1 MAEKVEIIDI
11 DAGNATRTLK
21 DLKDEVKNLRKA
33 LDDCELGSD
42 KFASTLEE
50 LTAAQT
56 ELKNATKTSNEALEG
71 SYDAL
76 VEKMSELRKAW
87 KATADDAERADLGG
101 QIAEINNTLKEM
113 DASIGNYQRN
123 VGNYASAFDNVTLKI
138 EGGVARFEKFNKAS
152 QSVIGSFALVEGGL
166 KAVGVESE
174 EVNEVMDKLQGAMVI
189 TQGLNSVK
197 EGVVAF
203 NSMRT
208 AIETSTVA
216 QKVLNAVMAA
226 NPIGAVIAAVAALA
240 AGVAILI
247 TRMNNQKKAIDRVNA
262 ALDNYNAKTKERIRD
277 QELEIRLMEANEKSE
292 ADILKRRL
300 EHANKN
306 EKEARDTLL
315 KIQKEYNAANKKTQE
330 KMKEQLDEATQ
341 NWKDA
346 VEEIRDVQEDQKV
359 YEAEQAV
366 AERKRLKERAQEYA
380 EYLKEREE
388 YYRRIEE
395 EEWREREAAEKAR
408 WEATK
413 QRREQEKQQTIA
425 DYQDLLKTI
434 SDYHKSELELELQTI
449 EEQTLMMQDAL
460 RRAHEEGLLSFDEY
474 LEKLAEVATI
484 QGEKTDEAIA
494 KFEDMQNPLP
504 KLTQSTKN
512 YMDTLSLAAQM
523 TANVFGQTAQL
534 LNTFANAQDKEK
546 EEGFEASKKLSIGAA
561 VMSMLQG
568 IIGAWTSAMS
578 PSNAW
583 MTLPGQIA
591 LGTAMSAATATLG
604 GIQIAQIK
612 KQTFQNADKGSGT
625 TSTPSIPSVNTAAL
639 LSTPVNYTTEVQGA
653 RAEEDMV
660 DTRVYVVESDIT
672 DTVNRVKVAEDE
684 STF

>member
-1 MAEKVEIIDI
+1 MAEKVEIIEI

-21 DLKDEVKNLRKA
+21 DLKEEVKSLRKA

-76 VEKMSELRKAW
+76 VDKMAELRKAW

-123 VGNYASAFDNVTLKI
+123 VGNYGSAFDNVTLKI

-174 EVNEVMDKLQGAMVI
+174 EVNEVMDKLKGAMVI

-203 NSMRT
+203 NAMRT

-216 QKVLNAVMAA
+216 QQVLNAVMAA
-226 NPIGAVIAAVAALA
+226 NPIGAVVAAVAALA

-247 TRMNNQKKAIDRVNA
+247 IRMNDQKKAIDRVNRA
-262 ALDNYNAKTKERIRD
+262 MDSYNAKTEERIRQ

-292 ADILKRRL
+292 DEILKRRL
-300 EHANKN
+300 KHANDN

-315 KIQKEYNAANKKTQE
+315 KIQNEYNAANKKTQE
-330 KMKEQLDEATQ
+330 KMKEQLDEAEQ

-346 VEEIRDVQEDQKV
+346 VEAIRDVQDDQKV
-359 YEAEQAV
+359 YEAEQA
-366 AERKRLKERAQEYA
+366 AEKRNRLKQEAKDYA
-380 EYLKEREE
+380 DYLKEREK

-395 EEWREREAAEKAR
+395 EEWKAAEAAEKAR

-413 QRREQEKQQTIA
+413 QRREQERQQTIT
-425 DYQDLLKTI
+425 DYQDLLKTL
-434 SDYHKSELELELQTI
+434 SDYQKSELELELQTI
-449 EEQTLMMQDAL
+449 EEQSLKMQDAL
-460 RRAHEEGLLSFDEY
+460 ARAHEQGLLSFDEY
-474 LEKLAEVATI
+474 LDKLAEVATM
-484 QGEKTDEAIA
+484 QGEKMDEAIA
-494 KFEDMQNPLP
+494 KFEDIQNPLP
-504 KLTQSTKN
+504 KLTESTNKF
-512 YMDTLSLAAQM
+512 MDSLEKGANLAA
-523 TANVFGQTAQL
+523 TAFGQTAQL
-534 LNTFANAQDKEK
+534 LTTLANTQDKESEK
-546 EEGFEASKKLSIGAA
+546 GFETAKKLSMAAA

-568 IIGAWTSAMS
+568 IISSWTSAMS
-578 PSNAW
+578 
-583 MTLPGQIA
+583 LPAPISFITGGI
-591 LGTAMSAATATLG
+591 MSAFTATLG
-604 GIQIAQIK
+604 GIQIDQIK
-612 KQTFQNADKGSGT
+612 KQTFKNADKGGSG
-625 TSTPSIPSVNTAAL
+625 STPSVPSINTAAL
-639 LSTPVNYTTEVQGA
+639 LSTPINYTTEVQGA
-653 RAEEDMV
+653 RVQEDMV

>member
-1 MAEKVEIIDI
+1 MAEKVEIIEI

-21 DLKDEVKNLRKA
+21 DLKEEVKNLRKA

-76 VEKMSELRKAW
+76 VAKMGDLKKAW
-87 KATADDAERADLGG
+87 KATADEAERANLGE
-101 QIAEINNTLKEM
+101 QIATINDQLKEM

-123 VGNYASAFDNVTLKI
+123 VGNYGSAFDNVTLKI

-174 EVNEVMDKLQGAMVI
+174 EVNEVMDKLKGAMVI

-203 NSMRT
+203 NAMRT

-216 QKVLNAVMAA
+216 QQVLNAVMAA
-226 NPIGAVIAAVAALA
+226 NPIGAVVAAVAALA

-247 TRMNNQKKAIDRVNA
+247 KRMNDQKKAIDRVNRA
-262 ALDNYNAKTKERIRD
+262 MDSYNTKSEERIRQ

-292 ADILKRRL
+292 DEILKRRL
-300 EHANKN
+300 KHANDN

-315 KIQKEYNAANKKTQE
+315 KIQNEYNAANKKTQE

-346 VEEIRDVQEDQKV
+346 VAAIRDIQDDQKV
-359 YEAEQAV
+359 YEAEQAT
-366 AERKRLKERAQEYA
+366 ENRNRLKQEAKDYA
-380 EYLKEREE
+380 DYLKEREK

-395 EEWREREAAEKAR
+395 EEWKAREAAEKAR
-408 WEATK
+408 WEATR
-413 QRREQEKQQTIA
+413 QRREQEKQQTID
-425 DYQDLLKTI
+425 DYQDLLKTL
-434 SDYHKSELELELQTI
+434 SDYQKSELELELQTI
-449 EEQTLMMQDAL
+449 EEQAWKMQETLSK
-460 RRAHEEGLLSFDEY
+460 AHDEGLISFDEY
-474 LEKLAEVATI
+474 LDKLAEVATM
-484 QGEKTDEAIA
+484 QGEKMDAAIA

-504 KLTQSTKN
+504 KLTDSTKN
-512 YMDTLSLAAQM
+512 YMETLSLAAQM

-534 LNTFANAQDKEK
+534 LNTFANAQNKEK

-561 VMSMLQG
+561 IMSMLQG

-591 LGTAMSAATATLG
+591 LGTAMTAATATLG
-604 GIQIAQIK
+604 GIQIDQIK
-612 KQTFQNADKGSGT
+612 KQTFQNADKGGSGSST
-625 TSTPSIPSVNTAAL
+625 TMPSINTAAL
-639 LSTPVNYTTEVQGA
+639 MSSPVNYTTEVQGA
-653 RAEEDMV
+653 RAQEDIV

>member
-1 MAEKVEIIDI
+1 MAEKVEIIEI

-21 DLKDEVKNLRKA
+21 DLKEEVKNLRKA

-76 VEKMSELRKAW
+76 VAKMGDLKKAW
-87 KATADDAERADLGG
+87 KATADEAERANLGE
-101 QIAEINNTLKEM
+101 QIATINDQLKEM

-123 VGNYASAFDNVTLKI
+123 VGNYGSAFDNVTLKI

-174 EVNEVMDKLQGAMVI
+174 EVNEVMDKLKGAMVI

-203 NSMRT
+203 NAMRT

-216 QKVLNAVMAA
+216 QQVLNAVMAA
-226 NPIGAVIAAVAALA
+226 NPIGAVVAAVAALA

-247 TRMNNQKKAIDRVNA
+247 KRMNDQKKAIDRVNRA
-262 ALDNYNAKTKERIRD
+262 MDSYNTKSEERIRQ

-292 ADILKRRL
+292 DEILKRRL
-300 EHANKN
+300 KHANDN

-315 KIQKEYNAANKKTQE
+315 KIQNEYNAANKKTQE

-346 VEEIRDVQEDQKV
+346 VAAIRDIQDDQKV
-359 YEAEQAV
+359 YEAEQAT
-366 AERKRLKERAQEYA
+366 ENRNRLKQEAKDYA
-380 EYLKEREE
+380 DYLKEREK

-395 EEWREREAAEKAR
+395 EEWKAREAAEKAR
-408 WEATK
+408 WEATR
-413 QRREQEKQQTIA
+413 QRREQEKQQTID
-425 DYQDLLKTI
+425 DYQDLLKTL
-434 SDYHKSELELELQTI
+434 SDYQKSELELELQTI
-449 EEQTLMMQDAL
+449 EEQAWKMQETLSK
-460 RRAHEEGLLSFDEY
+460 AHDEGLISFDEY
-474 LEKLAEVATI
+474 LDKLAEVATM
-484 QGEKTDEAIA
+484 QGEKMDAAIA

-504 KLTQSTKN
+504 KLTDSTKN
-512 YMDTLSLAAQM
+512 YMETLSLAAQM

-534 LNTFANAQDKEK
+534 LNTFANAQNKEK

-561 VMSMLQG
+561 TMSMLQG
-568 IIGAWTSAMS
+568 VVAAWTSSMSLPMPIGAITAGIMTASTLAMG
-578 PSNAW
+578 AV
-583 MTLPGQIA
+583 
-591 LGTAMSAATATLG
+591 
-604 GIQIAQIK
+604 QIAQIK
-612 KQTFQNADKGSGT
+612 KQTFENADKGGAGSA
-625 TSTPSIPSVNTAAL
+625 PSVPNINTAAL
-639 LSTPVNYTTEVQGA
+639 MSSPVNYTTEVQGA
-653 RAEEDMV
+653 TAVEAMT

-672 DTVNRVKVAEDE
+672 DTVNRVKVAEEE